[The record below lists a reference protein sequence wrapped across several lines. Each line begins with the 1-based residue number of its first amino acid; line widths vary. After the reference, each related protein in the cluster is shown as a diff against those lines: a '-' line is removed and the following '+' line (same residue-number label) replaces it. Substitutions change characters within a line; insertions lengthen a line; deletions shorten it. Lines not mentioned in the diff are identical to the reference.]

1 LFRRRPLRAFRQAPP
16 GADAFFGRL
25 SEASYPFSEHRRVQ
39 DAHPFDS
46 APTTET
52 ARSRIRR
59 PAYFPSPDR
68 RSPNDTP
75 LP

>member
-1 LFRRRPLRAFRQAPP
+1 M
-16 GADAFFGRL
+16 
-25 SEASYPFSEHRRVQ
+25 Q

-68 RSPNDTP
+68 LSPNDTP